1 MVKTKKIQI
10 NAEYLTNQEGRG
22 KKKKKK
28 KKPQVKNFMTPNKM
42 KQALMERV
50 ALHQRAIKDREKSK
64 KEEQEAA
71 TNFAGDFKDT
81 LSYLNQVV
89 DKKKTLKHDRKR
101 RRRKKRIAAKNVQ
114 TTQKGGSSAP
124 PIVHAKI
131 TTKDDPPYGILKGG
145 KKPLY
150 SEYRRTLRNRDR
162 GPSIK
167 FSTPIKDEDAA
178 KVPLVGKRKKK
189 LERLKRK
196 MRTPSLTRKRRLK
209 RYTLGKRKG
218 KVGILIK
225 SRKTRRKIKKEH
237 DNLKKK
243 KLADIKL
250 YLKKHGLL
258 KVGSNAP
265 EKVMREIYETAVL
278 SGDVYNKSGDVLY
291 HNFMNDKKT

>member
-22 KKKKKK
+22 KKKKK

-50 ALHQRAIKDREKSK
+50 ALHQKAIKDNEKSK

-89 DKKKTLKHDRKR
+89 DKKKTLKHNRKR
-101 RRRKKRIAAKNVQ
+101 RRRKKRIAAQNVQ
-114 TTQKGGSSAP
+114 TAQKGGVATPP
-124 PIVHAKI
+124 PIHTKI

-150 SEYRRTLRNRDR
+150 SEYRRTLRNKDS

-167 FSTPIKDEDAA
+167 FSTPIKDEN
-178 KVPLVGKRKKK
+178 KVKEPLPRQKK

-196 MRTPSLTRKRRLK
+196 MRKPSLTRKRRLK

-291 HNFMNDKKT
+291 HNFLNDKKT